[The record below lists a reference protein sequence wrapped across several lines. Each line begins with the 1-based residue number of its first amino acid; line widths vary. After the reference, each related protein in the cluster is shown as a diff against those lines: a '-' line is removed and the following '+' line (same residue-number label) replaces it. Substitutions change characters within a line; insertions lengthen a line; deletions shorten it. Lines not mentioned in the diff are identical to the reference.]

1 MPGPAQLADAD
12 DRCLPLP
19 ARSWKGYRVA
29 RPAVDQRAAERGRRR
44 YQTARHVPLGR
55 ADELIGRFTELVA
68 HHHGGADPGDT
79 LCIALLDDLR
89 AGERGFDGLDATVEH
104 AQVLAGV
111 VIGEV
116 LAQVSLGACRRD
128 FIDQGW
134 TARAQLRQLLL
145 EGLEANRGHWDL
157 GATFVGLRDR
167 SIVS

>member
-1 MPGPAQLADAD
+1 AIVRMPGPAPLADAD

-55 ADELIGRFTELVA
+55 ADELIRRFAELVLD
-68 HHHGGADPGDT
+68 HHRGADPGDT
-79 LCIALLDDLR
+79 LCIAFLDDLR

-111 VIGEV
+111 VISEV
-116 LAQVSLGACRRD
+116 FAQVSLRACRRD
-128 FIDQGW
+128 FIDQGRS
-134 TARAQLRQLLL
+134 ARAQLRRLLL
-145 EGLEANRGHWDL
+145 AGLEGNRGSWDL
-157 GATFVGLRDR
+157 G
-167 SIVS
+167 